1 MNSRIVTNKP
11 LSVAPAQ
18 YKTLQQEYLKN
29 RYLQRMAS
37 VMAVPNPTII
47 NPNQPAPAIKHQC
60 TMSASSS
67 HQMREYI

>member
-47 NPNQPAPAIKHQC
+47 NPNQPAPAIMHQC